1 MPEIRATFTATM
13 KGSRNDSV
21 LTVVQARILNSL
33 SKPSMA
39 VVSSTALARRDICA
53 LRIACFFLLSG
64 GGEVVYLRRRRSPRG
79 ERGLKPPMVPGL
91 TYPPSSLPTRGTWI
105 ETCFTG
111 AYIGIRTSLSARGA
125 WIATTPHG
133 STL

>member
-79 ERGLKPPMVPGL
+79 ERGLKLALPVL
-91 TYPPSSLPTRGTWI
+91 TSV
-105 ETCFTG
+105 
-111 AYIGIRTSLSARGA
+111 SARRSPRGERGLQQRRMA
-125 WIATTPHG
+125 QHSKATHH
-133 STL
+133 SA